1 MDKALFRAYVKELV
15 KEQIEE
21 SVEKAVKKIL
31 PEVLGEA
38 IAEIKGMQQVNEN
51 VSVPKKPALDRSRLA
66 QLMGLERHGDT
77 ITATTSNVV
86 LPDTIPQGVDLNSP
100 SVKPAVDAI
109 TKDYSA
115 LMKKMGLSK

>member
-38 IAEIKGMQQVNEN
+38 VKEIKSLQEST
-51 VSVPKKPALDRSRLA
+51 SVASTASTKPKLDRAKLA
-66 QLMGLERHGDT
+66 ELMGLERHGDT
-77 ITATTSNVV
+77 IVATTNKMP
-86 LPDTIPQGVDLNSP
+86 LPDNVQNVNVNDPNVKSTIN
-100 SVKPAVDAI
+100 AI
-109 TKDYSA
+109 TKDYSE
-115 LMKKMGLSK
+115 LMKKMGMSK